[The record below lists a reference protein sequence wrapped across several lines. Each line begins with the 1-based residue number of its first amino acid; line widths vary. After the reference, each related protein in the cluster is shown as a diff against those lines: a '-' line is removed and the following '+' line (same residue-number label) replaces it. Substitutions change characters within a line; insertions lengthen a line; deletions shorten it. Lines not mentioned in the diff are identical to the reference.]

1 MVLGNW
7 KFQKDL
13 ECLPKNLAWKKK
25 KKEINFLI

>member
-25 KKEINFLI
+25 KEINFLI